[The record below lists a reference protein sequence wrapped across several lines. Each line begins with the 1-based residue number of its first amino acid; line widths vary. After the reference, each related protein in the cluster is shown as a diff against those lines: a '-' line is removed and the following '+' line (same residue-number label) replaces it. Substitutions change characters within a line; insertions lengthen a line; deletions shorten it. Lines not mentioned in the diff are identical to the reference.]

1 MRRTYTF
8 YSDPGHGWLA
18 VPISDLKEF
27 GVEKQITQ
35 FSYRSGNTAYLEEDV
50 DAGRFIDAL
59 TEKGVDLGV
68 TYSEQD
74 GGFIRNFRP
83 FY

>member
-1 MRRTYTF
+1 MPRTYTF

-59 TEKGVDLGV
+59 KTKGEEVKIIHA
-68 TYSEQD
+68 EQD